1 MELAHMSSFFTK
13 AREWCAGRVP
23 YARALLLVYFLYI
36 GVRHI
41 ASTSYNSLFKMLNL
55 GIHELGHFVFAFFGE
70 FLQIA
75 GGTILQC
82 LVPIISMFMFYR
94 QRDFF
99 AIAIAFG
106 WLSTNLFDAAT
117 YMADARDMMLPLV
130 SPFGGED
137 IVHDWN
143 YLLSAL
149 GLLEW
154 DTRLAFLLRVAAVVS
169 MLICLIFG
177 GWLIGNMVK
186 VKEEQ

>member
-1 MELAHMSSFFTK
+1 MSSFFTN
-13 AREWCAGRVP
+13 AHAWCAGRVP
-23 YARALLLVYFLYI
+23 YGRALLLAYFLYI

-41 ASTSYNSLFKMLNL
+41 ASASYNSLFKMLNL

-106 WLSTNLFDAAT
+106 WLSTNLFDVAT

-154 DTRLAFLLRVAAVVS
+154 DTRLAFLVRVAAVVS

>member
-1 MELAHMSSFFTK
+1 MLSFFTD

-23 YARALLLVYFLYI
+23 YARALLLMYFLYI

-41 ASTSYNSLFKMLNL
+41 ASTGYNSLFKVLNL
-55 GIHELGHFVFAFFGE
+55 GIHELGHFAFAFCGE
-70 FLQIA
+70 FLHIA

-106 WLSTNLFDAAT
+106 WLSTNLLDVAT

-154 DTRLAFLLRVAAVVS
+154 DMRLAFLVRIAAVVS
-169 MLICLIFG
+169 ILICLIFG
-177 GWLIGNMVK
+177 AWLIGNMVQAR
-186 VKEEQ
+186 KE